1 MCEIDIIR
9 KRRKTLRV
17 LHDYVK
23 SGPLDPLAVLL
34 EREVVAARTA
44 AQGLRET

>member
-34 EREVVAARTA
+34 DREVVAARRAT
-44 AQGLRET
+44 GDLGS